1 MEDVVTEKNHKECGG
16 TPWQN
21 SGECFAFSAAKKEKT
36 KKKEKTWRISTY
48 RYGCKGI

>member
-1 MEDVVTEKNHKECGG
+1 MEDVVTEKNHEECGG

-21 SGECFAFSAAKKEKT
+21 SGECCAVQPKKKKT

-48 RYGCKGI
+48 RYGRKGI